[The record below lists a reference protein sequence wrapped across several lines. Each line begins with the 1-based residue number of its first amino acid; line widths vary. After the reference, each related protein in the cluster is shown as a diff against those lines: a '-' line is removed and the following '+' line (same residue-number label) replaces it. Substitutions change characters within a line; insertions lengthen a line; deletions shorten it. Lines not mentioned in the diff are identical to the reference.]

1 VAARNKVDRVA
12 REVEAQIQ
20 SEEVRFRECTLAA
33 KNQAQVAVAQA
44 QERAQATET
53 EEARNRIRLNLLR
66 FEVQAAREEDMAQ
79 LEDEEVGDV
88 GLMGSLDND
97 GTN

>member
-1 VAARNKVDRVA
+1 
-12 REVEAQIQ
+12 
-20 SEEVRFRECTLAA
+20 VRFHKCTLAA

-44 QERAQATET
+44 QEQAQAAEA
-53 EEARNRIRLNLLR
+53 EEARNRIRLNWLR
-66 FEVQAAREEDMAQ
+66 FEVQAAQEGDMAQ

-88 GLMGSLDND
+88 ESMGSLDND